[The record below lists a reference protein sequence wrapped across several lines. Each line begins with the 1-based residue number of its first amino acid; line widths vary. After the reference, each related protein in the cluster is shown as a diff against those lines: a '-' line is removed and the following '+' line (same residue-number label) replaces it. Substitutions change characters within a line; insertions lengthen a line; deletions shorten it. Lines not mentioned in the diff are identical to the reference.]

1 MNQYLQIN
9 GRYFEPT
16 KHIAWIIGNTEYG
29 NVRIG
34 TGNQAW
40 RDIAAAKS
48 DVASMTV
55 LLKEE
60 LGFETTR
67 TLDARREDMDSQ
79 FEKIKK
85 QIKLDYHDEQV
96 LVYMYYSGHGVM
108 ATLTKMVCNEADSM
122 LRYWDL
128 EAKLSELSML
138 PNAYVIGVFDCC
150 RESLT
155 TAEAVQNE
163 SPVQGEECA

>member
-16 KHIAWIIGNTEYG
+16 KHIAWIIGNTDYG

-85 QIKLDYHDEQV
+85 
-96 LVYMYYSGHGVM
+96 
-108 ATLTKMVCNEADSM
+108 
-122 LRYWDL
+122 
-128 EAKLSELSML
+128 
-138 PNAYVIGVFDCC
+138 
-150 RESLT
+150 
-155 TAEAVQNE
+155 
-163 SPVQGEECA
+163 